1 MLFKEIV
8 GQEEIKKRLIQT
20 VKDNRV
26 SHAQLFLGK
35 NGIGKLALAIAY
47 AQYINCKA
55 KSESDACGVCPSCL
69 KYEKLAH
76 PDLHFIYPVAA
87 TKEVK
92 TAKSE
97 KFIDKWRA
105 LLLEQNQYISINEWY
120 AKIEIENKQG
130 IINKDD
136 CNSIIKTLGY
146 KSYEAEYKVMIIWM
160 AEKLFHAAAPKLL
173 KILEEPPEKTLFILI
188 AENQE
193 QIINTIISR
202 TQIIKIPNINDESL
216 TKALVD
222 QKECKLADAEI
233 AVNLAG
239 GSFKNA
245 VKNIQYSEEEKINF
259 NYFVKW
265 MRLCYENK
273 MPEIVNF
280 VADISKIGRERQKTF
295 LSYALRAARN
305 SILINFNNPELVKL
319 EAEELK
325 FINKF
330 SPFINSSNI
339 ESFVNELNSAVYA
352 IERNANPSILF
363 LDLSLKSARLLKVKP

>member
-20 VKDNRV
+20 VTDNRV

-105 LLLEQNQYISINEWY
+105 LLLEKNQYISINEWH

-130 IINKDD
+130 IINRDD

-216 TKALVD
+216 TRALID

-233 AVNLAG
+233 AVNLAN

-245 VKNIQYSEEEKINF
+245 VKNIQYSEEERINF

-273 MPEIVNF
+273 IPEIVNF

-330 SPFINSSNI
+330 SPFINNSNI
-339 ESFVNELNSAVYA
+339 EAFANELNSAIYA

-363 LDLSLKSARLLKVKP
+363 LDLSLKSVRLLKVKP